1 MIELRTF
8 GTLDLRGSDG
18 REFRAVLAQPKRLA
32 LLAYLAAAAPGA
44 PGASTFH
51 RRDTLLALFW
61 PDQDVTR
68 ARAAL
73 SRAADLREIVLE
85 LGVVVALDDHAL
97 ALRAEDIERLSPLGQ

>member
-1 MIELRTF
+1 MAQAGTGLIELRTF

-18 REFRAVLAQPKRLA
+18 RELRAVLAQPKRLA
-32 LLAYLAAAAPGA
+32 LLTYLAAAA

-73 SRAADLREIVLE
+73 SRAVHYLRASLGD
-85 LGVVVALDDHAL
+85 GVVLK
-97 ALRAEDIERLSPLGQ
+97 